1 MINKTPIPDMRIM
14 VVEDDTATRLLLR
27 KVISNEGYKVDES
40 SSAEFALALMSQYK
54 YHVIVTDISMPGKDG
69 LELLAEVK
77 KRDPMTQV
85 VMLTGEVTM
94 SRTLQA
100 LELGATD
107 FLLKPVEVEEL
118 LMIIRM
124 CEAKILRWW
133 GVMRAAFG
141 KKKADDG
148 NGQGSPRV

>member
-1 MINKTPIPDMRIM
+1 MIDKSPIPEMRVLI
-14 VVEDDTATRLLLR
+14 VDDDTATRLLLK
-27 KVISNEGYKVDES
+27 KVISNEGYRVDEA
-40 SSAEFALALMSQYK
+40 SSAEFALALVSQNK
-54 YHVIVTDISMPGKDG
+54 YHVIVTDITMPGKDG

-141 KKKADDG
+141 KKKPDAE
-148 NGQGSPRV
+148 NGQ

>member
-1 MINKTPIPDMRIM
+1 MIDKSPIPEMRIM
-14 VVEDDTATRLLLR
+14 VVEDDTATRLLLK
-27 KVISNEGYKVDES
+27 KVISNEGYNVDES
-40 SSAEFALALMSQYK
+40 SSAEFALALMSQNK
-54 YHVIVTDISMPGKDG
+54 YHVIITDISMPGKDG

-141 KKKADDG
+141 KKKAGGG
-148 NGQGSPRV
+148 NG